1 MYFLYFKH
9 LKKEHYAK
17 CLDSLTGSVIQPC
30 HSPCI
35 PLAIL
40 ENERRSKGHQIG
52 IKREL
57 IENKKSW

>member
-9 LKKEHYAK
+9 IKKELYSK
-17 CLDSLTGSVIQPC
+17 CLESPTGSVIQSC
-30 HSPCI
+30 HSLCN

-57 IENKKSW
+57 IEYKKSW